1 MKITDLPVEI
11 IRNHIIPYTYSP
23 QSDNLCRDITTFY
36 FTYHKLME
44 RQKRGAVYLDYSW
57 CISMLNS
64 EILQFYREKILHLT
78 EKEFCKTNLY
88 KKVLIICPHLKSI
101 RILLGKMRRPDR
113 LKFMLS
119 FN

>member
-23 QSDNLCRDITTFY
+23 QSDDLRRDITTFY

-78 EKEFCKTNLY
+78 EKEFCKTKLY
-88 KKVLIICPHLKSI
+88 KNVLIICPHLKSI

-119 FN
+119 F